1 MASQTAADLRTLVT
15 RRVGLKR
22 RVAVLAS
29 DLTLVRAIEANGCTV
44 LVDPPSL
51 DELRG
56 FAPDVVVVFDGFLL
70 QGRDDALRALSGA
83 CGSASL
89 LISFANAASASALL
103 QGLLGRSPPV
113 ALSEADVRQWL
124 TGAGY
129 VVEARDAV
137 VTVPP
142 PTSLSADTEAALR
155 QLFEQVNADAA
166 IDRLLL
172 VAKRGIAASPP
183 DRTPG
188 LVSVIVSGG
197 SSLPALTGTVSSLV
211 NQHRRPLELVVV
223 ANLAPEALDEAV
235 AKART
240 RSGVTVLV
248 KTLAS
253 ADAAAR
259 TNVGLGLAQGQYV
272 AFAEAGEL
280 FEPLHL
286 TGLVKR
292 LEEGTSAWALGASR
306 VSGQP
311 LAPRPAQFSLAAW
324 LRAGW
329 LGRSEWVIDRAR
341 LGAFALTFAEGVEGF
356 EAIVFARL
364 GLLFPP
370 AWQAG
375 APTVERLTPMA
386 STLEPLLEA
395 MRSRP
400 LRGLVPLK
408 ELLQESEPPA
418 LKSMLKERLAGVDP
432 RLAHAFEVAAG
443 AAKRTAEAWR
453 TARAAAEKELRQKP

>member
-1 MASQTAADLRTLVT
+1 MAAQTAADLRTLVT
-15 RRVGLKR
+15 RRVGTKR

-51 DELRG
+51 DELRA

-70 QGRDDALRALSGA
+70 QGGQDALRALSGA
-83 CGSASL
+83 AGSASL
-89 LISFANAASASALL
+89 LVSFANAASASALL
-103 QGLLGRSPPV
+103 QGLLGRTPPV
-113 ALSEADVRQWL
+113 ALAESDVRQWL
-124 TGAGY
+124 TSAGY
-129 VVEARDAV
+129 LVEAKDSV

-142 PTSLSADTEAALR
+142 PSGLSADTEAALR
-155 QLFEQVNADAA
+155 QVFEQVNADAA

-172 VAKRGIAASPP
+172 VAKRGIAASQP

-188 LVSVIVSGG
+188 LASVIVSG
-197 SSLPALTGTVSSLV
+197 SSSVHALTGTLSSLV

-223 ANLAPEALDEAV
+223 ANLALEALDDAV

-240 RSGVTVLV
+240 RSGVTVVV
-248 KTLAS
+248 KTLPS

-259 TNVGLGLAQGQYV
+259 TNAGLPLAQGQYL

-286 TGLVKR
+286 SGLVKR
-292 LEEGTSAWALGASR
+292 LEEGTNAWAVSTAQ

-311 LAPRPAQFSLAAW
+311 PTVRPARFSLATW

-329 LGRSEWVIDRAR
+329 VGRSEWVVDRSR
-341 LGAFALTFAEGVEGF
+341 LGSFALTFPEGVDGF
-356 EAIVFARL
+356 EAVTFARL

-370 AWQAG
+370 AWHA
-375 APTVERLTPMA
+375 ASATVERLTPA
-386 STLEPLLEA
+386 SASLEPLLEA
-395 MRSRP
+395 MSARP
-400 LRGLVPLK
+400 LRGLVTLK
-408 ELLQESEPPA
+408 ELLEEPEAPELEA
-418 LKSMLKERLAGVDP
+418 MLKERITGVDP
-432 RLAHAFEVAAG
+432 RLERVFEVAAG
-443 AAKRTAEAWR
+443 AVKRTAAAWR
-453 TARAAAEKELRQKP
+453 QARATAREELRKKP